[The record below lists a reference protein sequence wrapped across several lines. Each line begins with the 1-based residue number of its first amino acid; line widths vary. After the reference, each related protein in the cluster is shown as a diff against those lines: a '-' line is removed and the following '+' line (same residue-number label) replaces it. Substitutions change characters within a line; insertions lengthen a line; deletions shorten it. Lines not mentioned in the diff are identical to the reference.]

1 MGASFMSIINIFET
15 KKCKCKNPKRIL
27 CTRFCGVC
35 FKILSLHKN
44 CIKILP
50 KKFYKKLDKSL
61 TGKDRTRELARI
73 RDKHT
78 CQKCGKIWQEGQ
90 RRFDVHHL
98 NGKCGE
104 MSKEYDKVSEING
117 LITLCHK
124 CHFNRHDWAPK
135 VKSLLI
141 NSLSRLSG

>member
-104 MSKEYDKVSEING
+104 MSKEYDKQVYQI
-117 LITLCHK
+117 
-124 CHFNRHDWAPK
+124 
-135 VKSLLI
+135 
-141 NSLSRLSG
+141 SRLSREEEIKLAILFGTAEELIRIVQGS